1 MLRLNRRS
9 RIVNAASQPPHA
21 FPRESQRYGACDS
34 PRMDTL
40 RLAALTGL
48 FLSAMLGG
56 LYVMGTEHGAAQ
68 PPPSVPAP
76 LSIAPVV
83 VAAPHEETLPEGI
96 DIPLELMAADDAEV
110 FVDAATGVGMGPLTV
125 RIAAAPTAPASPR
138 VAAASHAARPR
149 RATARP
155 LELPRLDAN
164 PGRHVL
170 LTARGMIA
178 RNETVRGSC
187 YAYLTEV
194 FDRAGHEGWRTRTI
208 VHQAGASGPYA
219 DLDRI
224 QPGDWLYIVNNPN
237 STPMGT
243 HSVLFVRW
251 EDRANG
257 YARTISHAGWA
268 AGASPGREG
277 SHDVSRTYRII
288 RPRLAE

>member
-1 MLRLNRRS
+1 MDAIRL
-9 RIVNAASQPPHA
+9 
-21 FPRESQRYGACDS
+21 
-34 PRMDTL
+34 MTL
-40 RLAALTGL
+40 TVCL
-48 FLSAMLGG
+48 LSAMLSG
-56 LYVMGTEHGAAQ
+56 LYATSREQAD
-68 PPPSVPAP
+68 PSVSATAMIAEREPAAEP
-76 LSIAPVV
+76 IAE
-83 VAAPHEETLPEGI
+83 AAPTPSPEDALPRGI
-96 DIPLELMAADDAEV
+96 DVPEALLADAEV
-110 FVDAATGVGMGPLTV
+110 FVDAATGVRMGPLAIVPRPARARVSTEA
-125 RIAAAPTAPASPR
+125 IAARP
-138 VAAASHAARPR
+138 VVARPR

-155 LELPRLDAN
+155 LDLPRLDAN

-224 QPGDWLYIVNNPN
+224 QPGDWLYIVNNPD
-237 STPMGT
+237 STPVGT
-243 HSVLFVRW
+243 HSVLFVGW

>member
-1 MLRLNRRS
+1 
-9 RIVNAASQPPHA
+9 
-21 FPRESQRYGACDS
+21 
-34 PRMDTL
+34 MDTI

-56 LYVMGTEHGAAQ
+56 LYATGAERGAAQ
-68 PPPSVPAP
+68 PPPSVPVPLPALTVEAP
-76 LSIAPVV
+76 L
-83 VAAPHEETLPEGI
+83 EEALPQGI
-96 DIPLELMAADDAEV
+96 DIPLEFIAADDAEV
-110 FVDAATGVGMGPLTV
+110 CVDAATGVGMGPLTV
-125 RIAAAPTAPASPR
+125 RIAAAPTPPTRVRAAVASQ
-138 VAAASHAARPR
+138 AARPR

-170 LTARGMIA
+170 LTARGMMS
-178 RNETVRGSC
+178 RGETVRGSC

-194 FDRAGHEGWRTRTI
+194 FDRAGHEGWRTRTV

-243 HSVLFVRW
+243 HSVLFVGW

-268 AGASPGREG
+268 AGASSGREG
-277 SHDVSRTYRII
+277 SHDVTRTYRII